1 MDIARWLRGNSVF
14 FFRHCLG
21 LTNNISISIESLPG
35 VLSTKEGELPFL
47 SLKLELHKRQV
58 IQGHQNW
65 KNPKNDFFVQAVR
78 LF

>member
-1 MDIARWLRGNSVF
+1 MDKARWLRGNFFF

-65 KNPKNDFFVQAVR
+65 KNPKNDFFV
-78 LF
+78 